1 VSRKQPIPG
10 VDETA
15 LAELAGQF
23 PSGFPRADAPPAQ
36 DNAPPPLDAKESDDV
51 PPVASTANVPAKH
64 RAPGRG
70 LAICAMVLALVAVFI
85 AATSVMPLPVRSWL
99 ARTLGD
105 SGFAN
110 FVTGNRAD
118 IDKRLAAASQSI
130 DALAGKQS
138 DVAARLEAIETVV
151 GSGAAT
157 RRLDAVEAGLG
168 ATNQRLLAAAAADR
182 LGAARVT
189 ALDAKMTAVEG
200 DLKTVQDKLAAQ
212 ERDVGEILTARL
224 GAVEANV
231 GVLQKIDRRPEKFFL
246 AALQLRDRARTAGSF
261 AHEVAVAQALAGQN
275 ADLVAALKILAG
287 DADHGVATVAEL
299 RDNFTSIVHPRL
311 AAVAGANRQP
321 VASRAWDWV
330 KSLFTTAASAEPT
343 GDRNMALI
351 ALAARSLDQGQLEA
365 AVHQLLLLEDEAAL
379 VAAEWLKNAS
389 ARLAA
394 DKAVATIMSQAL
406 DQLAASN

>member
-1 VSRKQPIPG
+1 MSRKQPIPG

-23 PSGFPRADAPPAQ
+23 PSGFPRPDAALAH
-36 DNAPPPLDAKESDDV
+36 DNAPPKDDV
-51 PPVASTANVPAKH
+51 QELRDGAPVVSAASDAAPRK
-64 RAPGRG
+64 APGRG
-70 LAICAMVLALVAVFI
+70 LAVCALVLAIFAVLI
-85 AATSVMPLPVRSWL
+85 AATTVMPPPARSWL

-105 SGFAN
+105 SEMVN
-110 FVTGNRAD
+110 FVTGSRAD
-118 IDKRLAAASQSI
+118 IDKRLSAASQSI
-130 DALAGKQS
+130 DALANKES

-168 ATNQRLLAAAAADR
+168 AINQRLLAAAATDR
-182 LGAARVT
+182 LTATRTT
-189 ALDAKMTAVEG
+189 ALEAKLGSFEG

-212 ERDVGEILTARL
+212 QRDVDQVLTARL

-231 GVLQKIDRRPEKFFL
+231 GVLQKIDRRPERFFL
-246 AALQLRDRARTAGSF
+246 AALQLRDRARTASPF
-261 AHEVAVAQALAGQN
+261 ATEVAAAQALAGQN
-275 ADLVAALKILAG
+275 ADVADALKILAG

-299 RDNFTSIVHPRL
+299 RDNFTTIVEPRL
-311 AAVAGANRQP
+311 AAIAAAHRRP
-321 VASRAWDWV
+321 VAARAWDWV
-330 KSLFTTAASAEPT
+330 QSLFATGSGEPT
-343 GDRNMALI
+343 GDRNAALI
-351 ALAARSLDQGQLEA
+351 ALAARSLDQGQLDA
-365 AVHQLLLLEDEAAL
+365 AVHQLLLLEDESAL

-394 DKAVATIMSQAL
+394 DKAIATMMSQAL